1 MSTGPEPREIT
12 EDDAQDVYDLIQLAD
27 IAEVGEPNTPMAE
40 VLADAV
46 RPEVFAV
53 GLDDPRGGLS
63 AYAWCEHPPG
73 HSKVYGD
80 VTIRPGGDIATAG
93 VMLDWLRA
101 KARDIAP
108 GVPVHAFADS
118 KNTLKTKLY
127 EAAGGDLIRRFYRMG
142 IVLEDEWTPT
152 MPELGEGVEI
162 RGVSSD
168 ESDLRAMHSVVD
180 TAFLDHFGGES
191 ESYEQ
196 WAKHTLAG
204 ACSDLSL
211 WWLATVD
218 GVPASGL
225 YSSENPSVGYVDT
238 LGTLREYR
246 GRGLGRALLLTAFA
260 EFHRRGYR
268 KVVLGVDATSPT
280 GALDLYKSVGMTA
293 DHEGWR
299 YELPPLD

>member
-12 EDDAQDVYDLIQLAD
+12 ADDAQDVYDLVQLAD
-27 IAEVGEPNTPMAE
+27 IAEVGEPNTPMSE

-53 GLDDPRGGLS
+53 GLDDPRGGLA
-63 AYAWCEHPPG
+63 AYSWCEHPPG

-80 VTIRPGGDIATAG
+80 VTIRPGGDIATAT

-101 KARDIAP
+101 KAHEIAP
-108 GVPVHAFADS
+108 GVPLHVFADS
-118 KNTLKTKLY
+118 TNTLKTKLY
-127 EAAGGDLIRRFYRMG
+127 EAAGGELIRRFYRMA
-142 IVLEDEWTPT
+142 IVLDDDWAPT
-152 MPELGEGVEI
+152 LPDLGPGVEI
-162 RGVSSD
+162 RGVSSE
-168 ESDLRAMHSVVD
+168 ESDLRAMHAVVD
-180 TAFLDHFGGES
+180 VAFLDHFAGES
-191 ESYEQ
+191 EPYEV
-196 WAKHTLAG
+196 WANHTLTG
-204 ACSDLSL
+204 ASGDLSL

-225 YSSENPSVGYVDT
+225 YASENPAGGYVDT

-246 GRGLGRALLLTAFA
+246 GRGLGRALLLTSFA

-280 GALDLYKSVGMTA
+280 GALDLYKSVGMTP
-293 DHEGWR
+293 DNEGWR
-299 YELPPLD
+299 YELAPLA